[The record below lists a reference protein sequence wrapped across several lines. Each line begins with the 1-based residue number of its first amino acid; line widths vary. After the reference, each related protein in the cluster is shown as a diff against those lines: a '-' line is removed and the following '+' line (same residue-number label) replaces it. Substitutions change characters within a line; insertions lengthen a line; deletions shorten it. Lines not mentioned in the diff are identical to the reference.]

1 MDKLEA
7 LAAMLDG
14 KFIRFARYGGG
25 VYWFDETV
33 GKFCLQ
39 YDDESTRYTDI
50 NCLNNNVELAMFSE
64 YEDAVAYGDSNANKG
79 IYND

>member
-7 LAAMLDG
+7 LQAMLEG
-14 KFIRFARYGGG
+14 KFIRVARYGGA

-39 YDDESTRYTDI
+39 EDDGTTRFTDI
-50 NCLNNNVELAMFSE
+50 NALNNYIELAMFNE
-64 YEDAVAYGDSNANKG
+64 YEDAVEYAKSDLNKG
-79 IYND
+79 I

>member
-1 MDKLEA
+1 MDKIEA

-14 KFIRFARYGGG
+14 KFIRVARYGGS

-39 YDDESTRYTDI
+39 EDGGTTRFTDI
-50 NCLNNNVELAMFSE
+50 NHLNNNVELAMFNE
-64 YEDAVAYGDSNANKG
+64 YEDAVEYGNSDTNKG
-79 IYND
+79 I